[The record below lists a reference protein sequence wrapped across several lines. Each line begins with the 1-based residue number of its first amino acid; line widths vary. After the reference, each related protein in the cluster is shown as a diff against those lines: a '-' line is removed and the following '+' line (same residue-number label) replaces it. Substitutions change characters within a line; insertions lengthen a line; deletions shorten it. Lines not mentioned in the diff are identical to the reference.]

1 MPSSPENA
9 AALTNPPPISIGYLY
24 QHQRNRSRAVDNN
37 LQVRGRNISKYEFGR
52 KDRYGE
58 RVTRIYPRQT
68 KSPQNIVRYPASPNP
83 ATSPILQ
90 AFGTTTTTAA
100 HYTSEWTKSLP
111 FFAGQ
116 PPHSNGRSVSG
127 SPGQNFG
134 ISNSPPSLGGR
145 PMSHPN
151 HYPSFGGRLQGSPQQ
166 SPPRDRRASMFSH
179 HNQQPPLPHQ
189 PQSHYYGLPDIDF
202 GLDAP
207 QSELAPGSNGYFC
220 GFDSLDAAGDKPS
233 LRVGQNALLVGYEGG
248 LDVFDV
254 GAQHMN
260 VLGRVEGL
268 RGSVIGA
275 KVLPWGRGSDPCAE
289 DRPLVALIVHGPVV
303 DGIKDARHSSGSS
316 SGGGTDE
323 NDGSSSPPT
332 RPASVAGDTLIA
344 DVTHYQ
350 TTVEVWSLKKG
361 QHIATLYRV
370 PPVPCSSSLQSPM
383 FRPPPPSGDL
393 RIDAN
398 GKFVVVASGCSGEVF
413 LFTPK
418 KDEAQPEAFRCIGK
432 VWTTVQI
439 RDHTPVSST
448 SSSTEIN
455 SLEVE
460 SPTQY
465 GYPLF
470 SLSERWIAVVP
481 PASSNLYSLNSTPL
495 LSPTY
500 PKPPGI
506 TTHAPP
512 PPPSPNCQV
521 DAPEDGFFKNASR
534 EMAQQAMKGMQWAA
548 STGMQAWKNY
558 WNKPTLDQGPNEIIQ
573 TDSQGQPYFPP
584 THGHNHNSVQAAN
597 EPSVVSIF
605 DLQKL
610 ADAETSRNRS
620 ALQPLTSFA
629 APLGCSFLSFS
640 PSGLMLMTF
649 SKKGDNQF
657 VWDLNCMHHTS
668 SRSTRGNRSAQSHVR
683 QVAKFTRMTVA
694 NIIDVAWS
702 APSAR
707 RLAILT
713 DKGTVHMYPMP
724 ASAFQWPPPR
734 RARKPD
740 PPKPA
745 ETVSENV
752 SAKGAGIIGSAAQNI
767 TGKAKPFFTSVRS
780 RSASGGSG
788 FSLSGFAMTP
798 AAGAKGGKAV
808 AAGIGKSIGGAASN
822 LKHAGDN
829 KLQLPSLAN
838 GVSSSS
844 VRWLYSHKHR
854 DPRIALVAGG
864 LLAIYKVR
872 FEEVRSKNGRP
883 QTRITK
889 HKVVEYSLPTIRD
902 TRIAP
907 SVLAYINS
915 RPGEESAPF
924 PGTEKTQE
932 SYWVPRAPLVRREQS
947 RKLVVHPLATAEIE
961 TNTPYQPFHTDRR
974 IDLFVNNVTAANEH
988 HHHQAEDG
996 GEGVPIEPPS
1006 FTAAAEL
1013 HHYDD
1018 AGPWV
1023 FGAEIPALKV
1033 SLPSSHASDVD
1044 DGLADDLL
1052 ALEMGGEGRPVGGG
1066 AAGGGMVS
1074 DFALREGEEE
1084 VEQVVVTTRRRRL
1097 RRNAA
1102 DDAAGAGDG
1111 AASPDVEEGFFED
1124 DCEVWDF
1131 AGDRV

>member
-9 AALTNPPPISIGYLY
+9 PVLTNPPPISIGYLY

-52 KDRYGE
+52 RDRYGE

-68 KSPQNIVRYPASPNP
+68 KSPQNIARYPASPNP
-83 ATSPILQ
+83 ATSPIIQ
-90 AFGTTTTTAA
+90 AFGNTTSTAA

-116 PPHSNGRSVSG
+116 PHPNGRSVSG

-179 HNQQPPLPHQ
+179 QQPPLPHQ
-189 PQSHYYGLPDIDF
+189 PQSHYYGLPDVDF

-207 QSELAPGSNGYFC
+207 QNDLAPGSNGYFC

-248 LDVFDV
+248 LDVYDV

-268 RGSVIGA
+268 RGAVIGA
-275 KVLPWGRGSDPCAE
+275 KILPWGHGSDPCAE
-289 DRPLVALIVHGPVV
+289 DRPLVALIIHGPVV
-303 DGIKDARHSSGSS
+303 EGIKDTRHSSGSS
-316 SGGGTDE
+316 SGGNTDE

-332 RPASVAGDTLIA
+332 RPASVAGDNMIA

-361 QHIATLYRV
+361 QHVATLYKA
-370 PPVPCSSSLQSPM
+370 PPVACSSSLQSPM

-432 VWTTVQI
+432 IWTTVQI
-439 RDHTPVSST
+439 RDHTPVPST

-460 SPTQY
+460 SPGQY

-481 PASSNLYSLNSTPL
+481 PASSNLYSLNGAPL

-506 TTHAPP
+506 ATHAPP

-534 EMAQQAMKGMQWAA
+534 EVAQQAMKGMQWAA
-548 STGMQAWKNY
+548 STGMQAWKAY
-558 WNKPTLDQGPNEIIQ
+558 WNKPTPEAPNDIVQ
-573 TDSQGQPYFPP
+573 TDGQGQAYFPP
-584 THGHNHNSVQAAN
+584 THGHNNSVAAS
-597 EPSVVSIF
+597 EPSMVSII

-620 ALQPLTSFA
+620 ALQPLTTFA

-683 QVAKFTRMTVA
+683 QVAKFTRMTIA

-740 PPKPA
+740 PPKTT
-745 ETVSENV
+745 ETAPESA

-767 TGKAKPFFTSVRS
+767 TGKAKPFFTSVRN
-780 RSASGGSG
+780 RSSSGGTG
-788 FSLSGFAMTP
+788 FSLGGFAMTP

-829 KLQLPSLAN
+829 KLQLPSLVN

-864 LLAIYKVR
+864 LLTIYKVR

-889 HKVVEYSLPTIRD
+889 QKIVEYSLPTIRD
-902 TRIAP
+902 MPVAP
-907 SVLAYINS
+907 AVMAYIHS

-924 PGTEKTQE
+924 PGTEKIQE
-932 SYWVPRAPLVRREQS
+932 SYWVPRAPLVRREQN
-947 RKLVVHPLATAEIE
+947 RKLLVHPLATAEIE

-974 IDLFVNNVTAANEH
+974 IDLFINNVPPIPEH
-988 HHHQAEDG
+988 HHHYDDS
-996 GEGVPIEPPS
+996 EGVPITEAPS
-1006 FTAAAEL
+1006 TFTAAAAL
-1013 HHYDD
+1013 HHFDD

-1023 FGAEIPALKV
+1023 FGADIPALKV
-1033 SLPSSHASDVD
+1033 SLPSSHASDDVD
-1044 DGLADDLL
+1044 PLADDLL
-1052 ALEMGGEGRPVGGG
+1052 ALDLADAEGRPGAGGPGG
-1066 AAGGGMVS
+1066 AMVS

-1097 RRNAA
+1097 RRNPL
-1102 DDAAGAGDG
+1102 DDGAGG
-1111 AASPDVEEGFFED
+1111 ASGADVEEGFFED

>member
-1 MPSSPENA
+1 
-9 AALTNPPPISIGYLY
+9 
-24 QHQRNRSRAVDNN
+24 
-37 LQVRGRNISKYEFGR
+37 
-52 KDRYGE
+52 
-58 RVTRIYPRQT
+58 
-68 KSPQNIVRYPASPNP
+68 
-83 ATSPILQ
+83 
-90 AFGTTTTTAA
+90 
-100 HYTSEWTKSLP
+100 
-111 FFAGQ
+111 
-116 PPHSNGRSVSG
+116 
-127 SPGQNFG
+127 
-134 ISNSPPSLGGR
+134 
-145 PMSHPN
+145 
-151 HYPSFGGRLQGSPQQ
+151 
-166 SPPRDRRASMFSH
+166 
-179 HNQQPPLPHQ
+179 
-189 PQSHYYGLPDIDF
+189 
-202 GLDAP
+202 
-207 QSELAPGSNGYFC
+207 
-220 GFDSLDAAGDKPS
+220 
-233 LRVGQNALLVGYEGG
+233 
-248 LDVFDV
+248 
-254 GAQHMN
+254 
-260 VLGRVEGL
+260 
-268 RGSVIGA
+268 
-275 KVLPWGRGSDPCAE
+275 
-289 DRPLVALIVHGPVV
+289 
-303 DGIKDARHSSGSS
+303 
-316 SGGGTDE
+316 
-323 NDGSSSPPT
+323 
-332 RPASVAGDTLIA
+332 
-344 DVTHYQ
+344 
-350 TTVEVWSLKKG
+350 
-361 QHIATLYRV
+361 
-370 PPVPCSSSLQSPM
+370 
-383 FRPPPPSGDL
+383 
-393 RIDAN
+393 
-398 GKFVVVASGCSGEVF
+398 
-413 LFTPK
+413 
-418 KDEAQPEAFRCIGK
+418 
-432 VWTTVQI
+432 
-439 RDHTPVSST
+439 
-448 SSSTEIN
+448 
-455 SLEVE
+455 
-460 SPTQY
+460 
-465 GYPLF
+465 
-470 SLSERWIAVVP
+470 
-481 PASSNLYSLNSTPL
+481 
-495 LSPTY
+495 
-500 PKPPGI
+500 
-506 TTHAPP
+506 
-512 PPPSPNCQV
+512 
-521 DAPEDGFFKNASR
+521 
-534 EMAQQAMKGMQWAA
+534 MKGVQWAA
-548 STGMQAWKNY
+548 NTGMQAWKNY
-558 WNKPTLDQGPNEIIQ
+558 WTKPTPDQAPNDILQ

-584 THGHNHNSVQAAN
+584 THGHNQNSVQASN

-620 ALQPLTSFA
+620 ALQPLTTFA

-734 RARKPD
+734 RARKPE
-740 PPKPA
+740 PPKAA

-767 TGKAKPFFTSVRS
+767 TGKAKPFFTSVRN
-780 RSASGGSG
+780 RSASGGTG
-788 FSLSGFAMTP
+788 FSLGGFAMTP

-864 LLAIYKVR
+864 LLSIYKAR

-889 HKVVEYSLPTIRD
+889 HKMVEYSLPTIRD
-902 TRIAP
+902 TGIAP
-907 SVLAYINS
+907 SVMAYINS

-924 PGTEKTQE
+924 PGTERTQE

-974 IDLFVNNVTAANEH
+974 IDLFVNNVAANDDP
-988 HHHQAEDG
+988 AED

-1018 AGPWV
+1018 ASPWV
-1023 FGAEIPALKV
+1023 FGADIPALKV

-1044 DGLADDLL
+1044 DALGDDLL
-1052 ALEMGGEGRPVGGG
+1052 ALELGGEGRPGG
-1066 AAGGGMVS
+1066 AAGLGMGMVS

-1097 RRNAA
+1097 RRNNLVEDGAI
-1102 DDAAGAGDG
+1102 AGD
-1111 AASPDVEEGFFED
+1111 AASPNVEEGFFED